1 MSKPPTIRA
10 ALAALRHNLAN
21 MLERWARAL
30 RGGGQGEER
39 PGQQPG
45 QRGGGQGEE

>member
-1 MSKPPTIRA
+1 MNIITTIRA
-10 ALAALRHNLAN
+10 ALAA

-39 PGQQPG
+39 PGQ
-45 QRGGGQGEE
+45 RGGGQGEE

>member
-1 MSKPPTIRA
+1 MNVPVTIRA
-10 ALAALRHNLAN
+10 ALAALRHNLAA

-39 PGQQPG
+39 PGQ
-45 QRGGGQGEE
+45 RGGGQGEE